1 VETRRKALRRLQRT
15 RRFEHRH
22 DAKLMTCAR
31 ARPFGQTGCLLGFLW
46 PDRATLGAVN
56 FINLRHTVQ
65 EVVVNAGFLEH
76 RLERVVE
83 RVRESRPIPLRF
95 SLWNGRSLDLGHA
108 PRVTV
113 RVLGPGALR
122 YLVSPDLMK
131 LGQAYVEGHL
141 QVEGRLADVV
151 ADVEAFARSAARR
164 SKLAG
169 VKSFVRHT
177 RRRDREAIRY
187 HYDVSNDF
195 YRLFLDPQMVYSCAY
210 FKSESDT
217 LAQAQV
223 HKIDHIL
230 HKLQLRRGERLLDIG
245 CGWGALVI
253 RAAQEYGA
261 QAVGIT
267 LSENQY
273 AWAQRRVKEEGLE
286 GRVEIR
292 LQDYRDVPETG
303 SFDKIASVGMFEHV
317 GLRNLRAY
325 FGRIHEML
333 RDGGAVLNHGI
344 TAVDPESRSVGLGAG
359 EFIGKYVFP
368 HGELPHIALVLSRMA
383 EAGLETVDV
392 ESLRRHYARTAGL
405 WAESLERNHDEA
417 IRIADE
423 KRYRI
428 WSIYL
433 QGSSFG
439 FREGWMH
446 LHQVLA
452 VKQGGPAMN
461 TLPMTRDYMYAG
473 GAA

>member
-1 VETRRKALRRLQRT
+1 
-15 RRFEHRH
+15 
-22 DAKLMTCAR
+22 M
-31 ARPFGQTGCLLGFLW
+31 
-46 PDRATLGAVN
+46 
-56 FINLRHTVQ
+56 
-65 EVVVNAGFLEH
+65 NAGFLES

-95 SLWNGRSLDLGHA
+95 SLWNGRSLDLGQA

-113 RVLGPGALR
+113 RVPRPGALR

-141 QVEGRLADVV
+141 DVEGRLADIV

-164 SKLAG
+164 SRLRG
-169 VKSFVRHT
+169 VKSFVRHS
-177 RRRDREAIRY
+177 RRRDREAVQY

-195 YRLFLDPQMVYSCAY
+195 YRLFLDPQMIYSCAY
-210 FKSESDT
+210 FKREGDT

-223 HKIDHIL
+223 NKIDHIL
-230 HKLQLRRGERLLDIG
+230 DKLQLRRGERLLDVG

-253 RAAQEYGA
+253 RAAKEYGA
-261 QAVGIT
+261 HAVGIT

-273 AWAQRRVKEEGLE
+273 ALAQRRVKEEGLE

-325 FGRIHEML
+325 FRKLHELL
-333 RDGGAVLNHGI
+333 REGGAVLNHGI

-359 EFIGKYVFP
+359 EFIGRYVFP
-368 HGELPHIALVLSRMA
+368 HGELPHVSLVLARMA

-392 ESLRRHYARTAGL
+392 ESLRRHYARTAEA
-405 WAESLERNHDEA
+405 WAESLERHRDEA
-417 IRIADE
+417 IRIAGE

-428 WSIYL
+428 WSVYL
-433 QGSSFG
+433 QGSALG
-439 FREGWMH
+439 FREGWMTI
-446 LHQVLA
+446 HQVLA

-461 TLPMTRDYMYAG
+461 PLPMTRAYMYSGSG
-473 GAA
+473 G